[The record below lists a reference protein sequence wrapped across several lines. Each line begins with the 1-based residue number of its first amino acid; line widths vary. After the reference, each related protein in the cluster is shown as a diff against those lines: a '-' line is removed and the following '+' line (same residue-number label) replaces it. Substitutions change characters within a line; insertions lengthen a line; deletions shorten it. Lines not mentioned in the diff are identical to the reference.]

1 MLLSRQMW
9 VSSRY
14 ECSLST
20 NKVTHIQG
28 SGGHC
33 RCHYNSL
40 HVEQLPFFHVFQ
52 ASMKRSWSARHAPS
66 PSRVTRSPRLAHARL
81 KKRKNNPYSVGYCHK
96 GLPTFE
102 TTMKQTKDTT
112 CPLSRKIIDVDLG
125 AATVTQAYKA
135 CFLFKTW
142 GDFFSVTNR
151 SRVENHDQLA
161 LGTTVHH
168 SCYNYNWYIYCNS
181 SFSHCP

>member
-66 PSRVTRSPRLAHARL
+66 PSRVTRSPRLAHPRL
-81 KKRKNNPYSVGYCHK
+81 KKRKNSPYSVGYCHK
-96 GLPTFE
+96 GLPNQRYNVPSF
-102 TTMKQTKDTT
+102 QKDNRRRLSSRYTNESIQGLL
-112 CPLSRKIIDVDLG
+112 PL
-125 AATVTQAYKA
+125 
-135 CFLFKTW
+135 
-142 GDFFSVTNR
+142 
-151 SRVENHDQLA
+151 
-161 LGTTVHH
+161 
-168 SCYNYNWYIYCNS
+168 
-181 SFSHCP
+181 

>member
-20 NKVTHIQG
+20 NKVIHIQG

-33 RCHYNSL
+33 RCHYDSL

-66 PSRVTRSPRLAHARL
+66 PSRVTRSPRMAHARL
-81 KKRKNNPYSVGYCHK
+81 KKRQKKPYSVGYCHK
-96 GLPTFE
+96 GFPTFE
-102 TTMKQTKDTT
+102 TTMKQTKDTYNV
-112 CPLSRKIIDVDLG
+112 PSFRKDNRRRL
-125 AATVTQAYKA
+125 
-135 CFLFKTW
+135 
-142 GDFFSVTNR
+142 R
-151 SRVENHDQLA
+151 SRYTNASIQGL
-161 LGTTVHH
+161 LP
-168 SCYNYNWYIYCNS
+168 
-181 SFSHCP
+181 F